1 MYDIVMKDLQKQYYY
16 SLNYCLSK
24 AQVLLWSIY
33 NLTSL
38 LLLLLLLLLLF
49 AAPEFPTIV
58 VVVVVVVVSL
68 LLLFLWLLFRG
79 ALKRFYH
86 NMITK

>member
-49 AAPEFPTIV
+49 AAPGFPTI
-58 VVVVVVVVSL
+58 VVVVVVVSL

-79 ALKRFYH
+79 ALKRFYN

>member
-1 MYDIVMKDLQKQYYY
+1 MYDIVIKDLQKQYYY

-24 AQVLLWSIY
+24 GQVLLWSIY
-33 NLTSL
+33 ILTSL

-49 AAPEFPTIV
+49 AAPGFPT
-58 VVVVVVVVSL
+58 VVVVVVSLL

-79 ALKRFYH
+79 ALKRFYQ

>member
-1 MYDIVMKDLQKQYYY
+1 MYDIVMKDLHKQYYY

-49 AAPEFPTIV
+49 AAPGFPTI
-58 VVVVVVVVSL
+58 VVVVVVVSL
-68 LLLFLWLLFRG
+68 LLLLFLWLLFIG

>member
-49 AAPEFPTIV
+49 AAPGFPTIV
-58 VVVVVVVVSL
+58 VVVASLL

>member
-49 AAPEFPTIV
+49 AAPGFPTI
-58 VVVVVVVVSL
+58 VVVVVVVSL

-79 ALKRFYH
+79 ALKRFY
-86 NMITK
+86 NKMITK

>member
-49 AAPEFPTIV
+49 AAPGFPTI